1 MLMDFEVSSHPT
13 WTEVLKDSSRGLDE
27 ADVRLM
33 LQSSRAAPNTKVE
46 LLPLTRL
53 STGEAR
59 GANSLL

>member
-13 WTEVLKDSSRGLDE
+13 WTEVLKGSSRGLDE
-27 ADVRLM
+27 ADATEFAG
-33 LQSSRAAPNTKVE
+33 RAEKVE

-59 GANSLL
+59 GANSLS